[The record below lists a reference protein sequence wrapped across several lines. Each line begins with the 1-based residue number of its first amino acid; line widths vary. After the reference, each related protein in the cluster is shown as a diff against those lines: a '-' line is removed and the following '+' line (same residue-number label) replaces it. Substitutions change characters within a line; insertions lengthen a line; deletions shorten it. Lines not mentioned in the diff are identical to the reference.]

1 MPSRICFIEHSWR
14 RACAVAVASLA
25 LSGCDVQSPLAPAEP
40 IGEAPQWGESFSDA
54 AQAKGSLVPGSMV
67 PANNAGLPA
76 GTLKPGET
84 GDWSGGDA
92 ALGAQLFGTL
102 CVRCHGGT
110 GEGGALAGVGTV
122 PALNDAGWQ
131 RKMQDKDI
139 GRAIALGKGAMP
151 SFMRD
156 LDREKLKGLIA
167 HIRTLRAT
175 ESGW

>member
-1 MPSRICFIEHSWR
+1 MATHTRSSEGVWR
-14 RACAVAVASLA
+14 CACGAATVMLA
-25 LSGCDVQSPLAPAEP
+25 LAGCDVQSPLAPAEP
-40 IGEAPQWGESFSDA
+40 IGEVPRWGESFNDA
-54 AQAKGSLVPGSMV
+54 AQAKGSLVPGNTA
-67 PANNAGLPA
+67 PANNAGLPP
-76 GTLKPGET
+76 GTVKPGET
-84 GDWSGGDA
+84 GDWSGGDPV
-92 ALGAQLFGTL
+92 LGAQLFGSL
-102 CVRCHGGT
+102 CVRCHGAT

-167 HIRTLRAT
+167 HIRTLRAA